1 MYDRTPK
8 LGARVF
14 RRSIM
19 KNLHQPNDIVARR
32 YRIVTPLG
40 RGSMGT
46 TYEAEDLSNYKRV
59 AIKVVSLHHVRDWKV
74 LELFDREAKVLAN
87 LDHPAIPKYL
97 DRFYEDTPDGKGDRR
112 FYLVQEL
119 ACGQSLA
126 TLVEKGWHPTQLEVK
141 RIACQ
146 ILEIFQYL
154 HNLSPAVIHRD
165 IKPENIIRREDGTV
179 YLVDFGAVQDVYR
192 NTLTRGGT
200 FVGTLGYM
208 PPEQFSGSVEPAS
221 DLYALGATL
230 LFVLTGRS
238 PVDFPQKRLKIEFR
252 DSEVNCSADL
262 ADWLEKALEP
272 AIEDRFSSA
281 KVALEALQERSDI
294 LPKVIKRTAAL
305 TVSHTPDRLTVAF
318 QPLQHG
324 LLLFFQIVLVLLFVF
339 SVIFLLCY
347 FNSTPDFKLPLL
359 VIFCL
364 LVFVVFIF
372 ILGMSRRCEIRI
384 DSQNFGISWSLWG
397 LRYRRKLGQTA
408 DIAKVEPCIRKYYRS
423 KSRTVTY
430 HYYCKIWEGIYP
442 HSIDFNL
449 SQYNN
454 KWLVEQISEFLRKLK
469 HTSRS
474 SYF

>member
-97 DRFYEDTPDGKGDRR
+97 DRFYEDTPDGKPDSKGDRR

-252 DSEVNCSADL
+252 DSEGNLAADL

-281 KVALEALQERSDI
+281 KIALAALQERSDI
-294 LPKVIKRTAAL
+294 APEVIKRTAAL
-305 TVSHTPDRLTVAF
+305 RVSQTPDRLTVAF
-318 QPLQHG
+318 QPLQNG
-324 LLLFFQIVLVLLFVF
+324 LLLFFQIVWVLFFFF
-339 SVIFLLCY
+339 SLIFLLCY
-347 FNSTPDFKLPLL
+347 FNETPDFQLPLL

-364 LVFVVFIF
+364 LVFVVFIL
-372 ILGMSRRCEIRI
+372 IIGMSWRCEVRI
-384 DSQNFGISWSLWG
+384 DAQKFGINWSLWG
-397 LRYRRKLGQTA
+397 LTYRRISGKTA
-408 DIAKVEPCIRKYYRS
+408 DIAKVEHCIRKSYHS
-423 KSRTVTY
+423 KSRIVTY
-430 HYYCKIWEGIYP
+430 HYSCKIWEGIYP
-442 HSIDFNL
+442 HSLDFNL
-449 SQYNN
+449 SQHNN
-454 KWLVEQISEFLRKLK
+454 KWLVNKISCFLQKINHIL
-469 HTSRS
+469 
-474 SYF
+474 